1 LLGSLTGLKPSAI
14 RNDMVVRANANLLLP
29 KDAQRF
35 LNEVTTRA
43 KSVF

>member
-1 LLGSLTGLKPSAI
+1 MKPSAI
-14 RNDMVVRANANLLLP
+14 RNDMVVRANANLRHP
-29 KDAQRF
+29 KDAQSF